1 MYLTQVSEEF
11 GFHRSLIEQA
21 LHGVIE
27 GSDTGDVHPGA
38 IALEVPGNG
47 RK

>member
-1 MYLTQVSEEF
+1 MLLSVALATL
-11 GFHRSLIEQA
+11 LIEQA